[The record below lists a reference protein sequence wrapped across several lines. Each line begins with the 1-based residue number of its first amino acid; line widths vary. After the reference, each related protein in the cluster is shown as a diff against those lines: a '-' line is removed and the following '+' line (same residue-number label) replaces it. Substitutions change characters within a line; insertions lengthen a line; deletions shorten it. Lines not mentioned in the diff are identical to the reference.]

1 MVIDLAIIVLFGFWF
16 AITVLYAT
24 PVAKRFAVKRVLLL
38 RLVPQ
43 WNFFAPIPGTHD
55 SHLLYRDQL
64 VDGCLGPWRECLDF
78 TGKRR
83 AAALIWHPEKRA
95 KKTLCDITATLMREN
110 PPDRNLIKL
119 SIPHLLALNYIAALP
134 RSSLS
139 SARQFVL
146 IETCAS
152 DPKPNILFVSGLHSL

>member
-24 PVAKRFAVKRVLLL
+24 PVAKRFAVKRVLLSTSF
-38 RLVPQ
+38 VPQ
-43 WNFFAPIPGTHD
+43 VKFFAPIPGTHD

-95 KKTLCDITATLMREN
+95 KKTLCDITATSCGESPRPKLDQTFN
-110 PPDRNLIKL
+110 PPPPSAQLYSRLTSFFAELGSTVCSDRNLCFG
-119 SIPHLLALNYIAALP
+119 S
-134 RSSLS
+134 
-139 SARQFVL
+139 
-146 IETCAS
+146 
-152 DPKPNILFVSGLHSL
+152 